1 LKPQRGHARVLL
13 VAALFAAPA
22 FAQRPVKGDIVSL
35 TVPDYR
41 QECRD
46 AGRTGSVTVTAVIMA
61 DAFSRLRGRQIRDP
75 LRVIA
80 RLLR

>member
-1 LKPQRGHARVLL
+1 LL